1 MPVSWRDLSQR
12 ELDDAYDQSV
22 WAANRDA
29 VLARYAGASAA
40 ARERLG
46 SPERFAY
53 GSGPR
58 EGLDVF
64 RSSKPKAPIVLF
76 VHGGAWRTGMAHDH
90 AFPAPCIT
98 GAGAHYVV
106 PDFDWV
112 QDRGGDLLAIAE
124 QIRRAVEWTLAN
136 AARFDGDPDRVYL
149 VGHSSGAHMAAVILA
164 SEGLAGRFRGAL
176 LVSGIYDLAAP
187 RRSAR
192 SAYVAFT
199 DEMERALS
207 PARHL
212 PRIQAPLVLAHGEAE
227 SPEFVRQTRDF
238 HAALAAAGK
247 PARLLEAAGRNHF
260 EVLESL
266 AAPEGLLGRALS
278 DLRGGETP

>member
-1 MPVSWRDLSQR
+1 MNWRDLSQR

-29 VLARYAGASAA
+29 VLARYGAASAA

-46 SPERFAY
+46 PPERFAY
-53 GSGPR
+53 GPGPR

-64 RSSKPKAPIVLF
+64 STSVPKAPIVLF

-90 AFPAPCIT
+90 AFPAPYIT
-98 GAGAHYVV
+98 GSGAHYVV

-112 QDRGGDLLAIAE
+112 QDRGGDLLAVAD

-136 AARFDGDPDRVYL
+136 AARFDGDPARVYL
-149 VGHSSGAHMAAVILA
+149 VGHSSGAHMAAVILMT
-164 SEGLAGRFRGAL
+164 EDLADRFRGAL

-187 RRSAR
+187 RGSAR

-199 DEMERALS
+199 DEMERVLS
-207 PARHL
+207 PARHVSCV
-212 PRIQAPLVLAHGEAE
+212 RAPLVLAHGDCE

-238 HAALAAAGK
+238 HAGLAAAGK
-247 PARLLEAAGRNHF
+247 PARLLAAAGRNHF

-266 AAPEGLLGRALS
+266 AAPEGLLGRALG